1 MGRPLT
7 IKALRRSH
15 NAADKP
21 DWSLMQQLSDAGIG
35 VSPCSGMPVF
45 DPSACAPALRTAIW
59 RAYCG
64 VAKSVDSKALG
75 QMDEVL
81 EELQMRLHEHAAQIT
96 ENAPRSKRLGQ
107 GGAGPSAKRPRSS
120 SLAASSSD
128 EGTDTG
134 RPGKRQRRPMSDE
147 DASTT
152 SVPQFAGSE
161 EGGGGGSLT
170 EGGQQPLPSAP
181 QPPPRE
187 TVVSRDHGRS

>member
-1 MGRPLT
+1 MISYDL
-7 IKALRRSH
+7 AFANLR
-15 NAADKP
+15 
-21 DWSLMQQLSDAGIG
+21 Q
-35 VSPCSGMPVF
+35 
-45 DPSACAPALRTAIW
+45 PSALF
-59 RAYCG
+59 
-64 VAKSVDSKALG
+64 DS
-75 QMDEVL
+75 
-81 EELQMRLHEHAAQIT
+81 LHF
-96 ENAPRSKRLGQ
+96 PR
-107 GGAGPSAKRPRSS
+107 GAGTRRPRSYGA
-120 SLAASSSD
+120 SLSD